1 MSRSDAASAVATET
15 RAAEHALRGRLDRFF
30 AQIPW
35 RVLGL
40 QVGLVGLLLVAWEAT
55 VRAGLAD
62 PFFFGEPSEVV
73 FYVAATLLDG
83 SLLYHGWVTLSE
95 QAIGLV
101 LGTVVGSAIAL
112 ALWWSGFLSRVLE
125 TYAVIINATPKIVI
139 APLLVVW
146 FGLGMAS
153 KVMISA
159 LVTGVVAW
167 LGAFDGVRRCDP
179 DQSDLV
185 RALGG
190 GERQVFAKIVV
201 PSTMPFVFATLRLNV
216 GFSLIGVITGEFL
229 SSTAGLGYLVDSTS
243 KAYEMSHTLG
253 AIAVIA
259 VIAAA
264 ELWALSRLEA
274 YLMHWSDDVAPAPTS

>member
-1 MSRSDAASAVATET
+1 MSPADAVSLAPTE
-15 RAAEHALRGRLDRFF
+15 AHPADGGWQARL
-30 AQIPW
+30 AQMFPPMPW
-35 RVLGL
+35 RVLWL
-40 QVGLVGLLLVAWEAT
+40 QLACIGIPLILWESA

-62 PFFFGEPSEVV
+62 PFFFGQPSEM
-73 FYVAATLLDG
+73 FAYVARTLIDGTLLF
-83 SLLYHGWVTLSE
+83 HTWVTLSE

-101 LGTVVGSAIAL
+101 LGTAVGTAIAL

-125 TYAVIINATPKIVI
+125 TYAVILNATPKIVI
-139 APLLVVW
+139 APLLIVW
-146 FGLGMAS
+146 FGLGMTS

-179 DQSDLV
+179 DQADLV

-190 GERQVFAKIVV
+190 SERQVFVKIVV
-201 PSTMPFVFATLRLNV
+201 PSVLPYVFATLRLNI

-229 SSTAGLGYLVDSTS
+229 SSTAGLGYLVDTTS

-253 AIAVIA
+253 AILVIA
-259 VIAAA
+259 LIAAA
-264 ELWALSRLEA
+264 ELWLLARAEA
-274 YLMHWSDDVAPAPTS
+274 YLMHWSGEVAPAPLS

>member
-1 MSRSDAASAVATET
+1 MSRSETASVTATET
-15 RAAEHALRGRLDRFF
+15 RALERVLRGRLDRLF
-30 AQIPW
+30 AQIAW

-40 QVGLVGLLLVAWEAT
+40 QVGLIALVLVAWEGA
-55 VRAGLAD
+55 VRAGFAD
-62 PFFFGEPSEVV
+62 PIFFGEPSEVAS
-73 FYVAATLLDG
+73 YVATALLDG

-101 LGTVVGSAIAL
+101 LGTAVGSAIAL

-201 PSTMPFVFATLRLNV
+201 PSTMPYVFATLRLNV

-243 KAYEMSHTLG
+243 KAYEMSYTLG
-253 AIAVIA
+253 AIGVIA

-264 ELWALSRLEA
+264 ELWALARLEA
-274 YLMHWSDDVAPAPTS
+274 YFMHWSDDVAPASTS

>member
-1 MSRSDAASAVATET
+1 V
-15 RAAEHALRGRLDRFF
+15 
-30 AQIPW
+30 
-35 RVLGL
+35 V
-40 QVGLVGLLLVAWEAT
+40 VVWEGM
-55 VRAGLAD
+55 VRAGRAD
-62 PFFFGEPSEVV
+62 PFFFGEPSEMVA
-73 FYVAATLLDG
+73 YIAATLLDG
-83 SLLYHGWVTLSE
+83 SLLYHGWITLSE
-95 QAIGLV
+95 QAIGLL
-101 LGTVVGSAIAL
+101 LGTAVGSAIAL
-112 ALWWSGFLSRVLE
+112 ALWWSGFMSRVLE

-146 FGLGMAS
+146 FGLGMSS

-190 GERQVFAKIVV
+190 GERHVFAKIVV
-201 PSTMPFVFATLRLNV
+201 PSTVPYVFATLRLNI

-229 SSTAGLGYLVDSTS
+229 SSTAGLGYLVDTTS

-253 AIAVIA
+253 AITVIA

-264 ELWALSRLEA
+264 ELWALARLEA
-274 YLMHWSDDVAPAPTS
+274 YLMHWSDDVVPASTS